1 MLIYV
6 QVLNYNYL
14 SPVFN
19 VLIGAVNFMD
29 ELMKNYVDGEFS
41 EEGKRVTIRS
51 PVDGNPITDVIL
63 ASKRS
68 TIEAIDSAYNAF
80 KGSWSET
87 TIRERQALLSK
98 LAIKIQEKSNEY
110 ALMESVNTGK
120 TLRQSMLM
128 DIPLGISHIEYFAGT
143 DEFRFSRE
151 IIHPEYPDTKGIV
164 QNAPM
169 GVVGAIAPWNVP
181 FLMAVWKIAPA
192 ILTGNTIVL
201 KPSHHTPLT
210 ALELAKDISETGF
223 PPGVINIVAGTGN
236 EVGNTICSDDR
247 VSMVSFTGSTAT
259 GKKVMAMAS
268 ESLKKVTLE
277 LGGKSPNIV
286 LPDADLD
293 HAAKGILFGIFLNSG
308 QLCESGSRLIVHSS
322 VRETLIKKMT
332 EHLKRMKAGNPMDM
346 ETEISAITTEDQLHK
361 IGDLVNEGEGQGARI
376 LYQRDLEGSV
386 PENGLYFPPTI
397 IDGITDEMVVGKE
410 EIFGPV
416 LAVSEFN
423 NQDEAVSMANSSKYG
438 LASGLWTRDIKN
450 AITMGSKIEAGTV
463 WINEYHMLSAAAPR
477 GGFKKSGTGRELGL
491 EGILEYTQTR
501 HLFINQ
507 KESDLDRVAY
517 GLIISD
523 DQD

>member
-1 MLIYV
+1 MSVDLMR
-6 QVLNYNYL
+6 N
-14 SPVFN
+14 F
-19 VLIGAVNFMD
+19 VN
-29 ELMKNYVDGEFS
+29 GEFVD
-41 EEGKRVTIRS
+41 EGRKVTITS
-51 PVDGNPITDVIL
+51 PVDGKPVSEVIL
-63 ASKRS
+63 ADKKS
-68 TIEAIDSAYNAF
+68 TMEAIDSAYEAYYR
-80 KGSWSET
+80 SWAET
-87 TIRERQALLSK
+87 TVRERQALLSK
-98 LAIKIQEKSNEY
+98 LARLVQEKSNEY
-110 ALMESVNTGK
+110 AFMESINTGK

-143 DEFRFSRE
+143 DEFKFSRE
-151 IIHPEYPDTKGIV
+151 ITHPEYPDTRGIV

-192 ILTGNTIVL
+192 VLAGNTIVL
-201 KPSHHTPLT
+201 KPSHHTPMT
-210 ALELAKDISETGF
+210 ALNLAKDIRDAGF
-223 PPGVINIVAGTGN
+223 PPGVINIVAGTGS
-236 EVGNTICSDDR
+236 EVGNTICTDDR

-259 GKKVMAMAS
+259 GKKVMSMSS

-322 VRETLIKKMT
+322 VREKLIGRMT
-332 EHLKRMKAGNPMDM
+332 EHLKNMKAGNPMDM
-346 ETEISAITTEDQLHK
+346 ETEISAITTGDQLKK
-361 IGDLVNEGEGQGARI
+361 IGSLVREGESQGARI
-376 LYQRDLEGSV
+376 LYQRELGESV
-386 PENGLYFPPTI
+386 PEGGFYFPPTI
-397 IDGITDEMVVGKE
+397 LDNVTDAMTVAKE

-416 LAVSEFN
+416 LAVSEFKSA
-423 NQDEAVSMANSSKYG
+423 DEAVRIANSSKYG
-438 LASGLWTRDIKN
+438 LASGVWTRDMKAAFDI
-450 AITMGSKIEAGTV
+450 GSRIEAGTV

-501 HLFINQ
+501 HLFINE
-507 KESDLDRVAY
+507 KESDFDRVAY

-523 DQD
+523 QDQ

>member
-1 MLIYV
+1 MR
-6 QVLNYNYL
+6 N
-14 SPVFN
+14 F
-19 VLIGAVNFMD
+19 VN
-29 ELMKNYVDGEFS
+29 GEFVD
-41 EEGKRVTIRS
+41 EGRKVTVTS
-51 PVDGNPITDVIL
+51 PVDGKPVSEVIL
-63 ASKRS
+63 ADKKS
-68 TIEAIDSAYNAF
+68 TMEAIDSAYEAYYR
-80 KGSWSET
+80 SWAET
-87 TIRERQALLSK
+87 TVRERQALLSK
-98 LAIKIQEKSNEY
+98 LARLVQEKSNEY
-110 ALMESVNTGK
+110 AFMESINTGK

-143 DEFRFSRE
+143 DEFKFSRE
-151 IIHPEYPDTKGIV
+151 ITHPEYPDTRGIV

-192 ILTGNTIVL
+192 VLAGNTIVL
-201 KPSHHTPLT
+201 KPSHHTPMT
-210 ALELAKDISETGF
+210 ALNLAKDIRGAGF
-223 PPGVINIVAGTGN
+223 PPGVINIVAGTGS
-236 EVGNTICSDDR
+236 EVGNTICTDDR

-259 GKKVMAMAS
+259 GKKVMSMAS

-322 VRETLIKKMT
+322 VREKLIGRMM
-332 EHLKRMKAGNPMDM
+332 EHLKNMKAGDPMDM
-346 ETEISAITTEDQLHK
+346 ETEISAITTGDQLKK
-361 IGDLVNEGEGQGARI
+361 IGSLVREGESQGARI
-376 LYQRDLEGSV
+376 LYQRELGESV
-386 PENGLYFPPTI
+386 PEGGFYFPPTI
-397 IDGITDEMVVGKE
+397 LDNVTDAMTVAKE

-416 LAVSEFN
+416 LAVSEFKSA
-423 NQDEAVSMANSSKYG
+423 DEAVRIANSSKYG
-438 LASGLWTRDIKN
+438 LASGVWTRDMKAAFDI
-450 AITMGSKIEAGTV
+450 GSRIEAGTV

-501 HLFINQ
+501 HLFINE
-507 KESDLDRVAY
+507 KESDFDRVAY

-523 DQD
+523 QDQ

>member
-1 MLIYV
+1 MGIE
-6 QVLNYNYL
+6 
-14 SPVFN
+14 
-19 VLIGAVNFMD
+19 MD
-29 ELMKNYVDGEFS
+29 ADLMKNFVNGEFVD
-41 EEGKRVTIRS
+41 EGKKVTIMS
-51 PVDGNPITDVIL
+51 PVDGKPISEVIL
-63 ASKRS
+63 ADKRS
-68 TIEAIDSAYNAF
+68 TLEAIDSAHEAYYR
-80 KGSWSET
+80 SWAQT
-87 TIRERQALLSK
+87 TIRERQSLLSK
-98 LAIKIQEKSNEY
+98 LALLVQEKSNEY
-110 ALMESVNTGK
+110 ATMESVNTGK

-143 DEFRFSRE
+143 DEFKFSRE
-151 IIHPEYPDTKGIV
+151 ITHPEYPDTRGIV

-192 ILTGNTIVL
+192 VLAGNTIVL

-210 ALELAKDISETGF
+210 ALNLAKDIREAGF
-223 PPGVINIVAGTGN
+223 PPGVINIVAGTGS
-236 EVGNTICSDDR
+236 EVGNTICTDDR

-259 GKKVMAMAS
+259 GKKVMSMAS

-286 LPDADLD
+286 MPDADLD

-322 VRETLIKKMT
+322 VREKLISRMT
-332 EHLKRMKAGNPMDM
+332 EHLRKMKAGNPMDM
-346 ETEISAITTEDQLHK
+346 ETEISAITTGDQLEK
-361 IGDLVNEGEGQGARI
+361 IGNLVREGESQGARI
-376 LYQRDLEGSV
+376 LYQRELGDSV
-386 PENGLYFPPTI
+386 PEGGFYFPPTI
-397 IDGITDEMVVGKE
+397 LDNVTDAMTVARE

-416 LAVSEFN
+416 LAVSEFTN
-423 NQDEAVSMANSSKYG
+423 ADEAVRLANSSKYG
-438 LASGLWTRDIKN
+438 LASGLWTRDMKA
-450 AITMGSKIEAGTV
+450 AIDIGSRIEAGTV

-501 HLFINQ
+501 HLFINE
-507 KESDLDRVAY
+507 KESDFDRVAY

-523 DQD
+523 QDQ

>member
-1 MLIYV
+1 MR
-6 QVLNYNYL
+6 N
-14 SPVFN
+14 F
-19 VLIGAVNFMD
+19 VN
-29 ELMKNYVDGEFS
+29 GEFVD
-41 EEGKRVTIRS
+41 EGRKVTVTS
-51 PVDGNPITDVIL
+51 PVDGKPVSEVIL
-63 ASKRS
+63 ADKKS
-68 TIEAIDSAYNAF
+68 TMEAIDSAYEAYYR
-80 KGSWSET
+80 SWAET
-87 TIRERQALLSK
+87 TVRERQALLSK
-98 LAIKIQEKSNEY
+98 LARLVQEKSNEY
-110 ALMESVNTGK
+110 AFMESINTGK

-143 DEFRFSRE
+143 DEFKFSRE
-151 IIHPEYPDTKGIV
+151 ITHPEYPDTRGIV

-192 ILTGNTIVL
+192 VLAGNTIVL
-201 KPSHHTPLT
+201 KPSHHTPMT
-210 ALELAKDISETGF
+210 ALNLAKDIRDAGF
-223 PPGVINIVAGTGN
+223 PPGVINIVAGTGS
-236 EVGNTICSDDR
+236 EVGNTICTDDR

-259 GKKVMAMAS
+259 GKKVMSMAS

-322 VRETLIKKMT
+322 VREKLMGRMT
-332 EHLKRMKAGNPMDM
+332 EHLKNMKAGNPMDM
-346 ETEISAITTEDQLHK
+346 ETEISAITTGDQLKK
-361 IGDLVNEGEGQGARI
+361 IGNLVREGESQGARI
-376 LYQRDLEGSV
+376 LYQRELGESV
-386 PENGLYFPPTI
+386 PEGGFYFPPTI
-397 IDGITDEMVVGKE
+397 LDNVTDAMTVAKE

-416 LAVSEFN
+416 LAVSEFKSA
-423 NQDEAVSMANSSKYG
+423 DEAVRIANSSKYG
-438 LASGLWTRDIKN
+438 LASGVWTRDMKAAFDI
-450 AITMGSKIEAGTV
+450 GSRIEAGTV

-501 HLFINQ
+501 HLFINE
-507 KESDLDRVAY
+507 KESDFDRVAY

-523 DQD
+523 QDQ

>member
-1 MLIYV
+1 MR
-6 QVLNYNYL
+6 N
-14 SPVFN
+14 F
-19 VLIGAVNFMD
+19 VN
-29 ELMKNYVDGEFS
+29 GEFVD
-41 EEGKRVTIRS
+41 EGRKVTVTS
-51 PVDGNPITDVIL
+51 PVDGKPVSEVIL
-63 ASKRS
+63 ADKKS
-68 TIEAIDSAYNAF
+68 TMEAIDSAYEAYYR
-80 KGSWSET
+80 SWAET
-87 TIRERQALLSK
+87 TVRERQALLSK
-98 LAIKIQEKSNEY
+98 LARLVQEKSNEY
-110 ALMESVNTGK
+110 AFMESINTGK

-143 DEFRFSRE
+143 DEFKFSRE
-151 IIHPEYPDTKGIV
+151 ITHPEYPDTRGIV

-192 ILTGNTIVL
+192 VLAGNTIVL
-201 KPSHHTPLT
+201 KPSHHTPMT
-210 ALELAKDISETGF
+210 ALNLAKDIRDAGF
-223 PPGVINIVAGTGN
+223 PPGVINIVAGTGS
-236 EVGNTICSDDR
+236 EVGNTICTDDR

-259 GKKVMAMAS
+259 GKKVMSMAS

-322 VRETLIKKMT
+322 VREKLIGKMT
-332 EHLKRMKAGNPMDM
+332 EHLKNMKAGNPMDM
-346 ETEISAITTEDQLHK
+346 ETEISAITTGDQLKK
-361 IGDLVNEGEGQGARI
+361 IGSLVREGESQGARI
-376 LYQRDLEGSV
+376 LYQRELGESV
-386 PENGLYFPPTI
+386 PEGGFYFPPTI
-397 IDGITDEMVVGKE
+397 LDNVTDAMTVAKE

-416 LAVSEFN
+416 LAVSEFKSA
-423 NQDEAVSMANSSKYG
+423 DEAVRIANSSKYG
-438 LASGLWTRDIKN
+438 LASGVWTRDMKAAFDI
-450 AITMGSKIEAGTV
+450 GSRIEAGTV

-501 HLFINQ
+501 HLFINE
-507 KESDLDRVAY
+507 KESDFDRVAY

-523 DQD
+523 QDQ

>member
-1 MLIYV
+1 MR
-6 QVLNYNYL
+6 N
-14 SPVFN
+14 F
-19 VLIGAVNFMD
+19 VN
-29 ELMKNYVDGEFS
+29 GEFVD
-41 EEGKRVTIRS
+41 EGRKVTVTS
-51 PVDGNPITDVIL
+51 PVDGKPVSEVIL
-63 ASKRS
+63 ADKKS
-68 TIEAIDSAYNAF
+68 TMEAIDSAYEAYYR
-80 KGSWSET
+80 SWAET
-87 TIRERQALLSK
+87 TVRERQALLSK
-98 LAIKIQEKSNEY
+98 LARLVQEKSNEY
-110 ALMESVNTGK
+110 AFMESINTGK

-143 DEFRFSRE
+143 DEFKFSRE
-151 IIHPEYPDTKGIV
+151 ITHPEYPDTRGIV

-192 ILTGNTIVL
+192 VLAGNTIVL
-201 KPSHHTPLT
+201 KPSHHTPMT
-210 ALELAKDISETGF
+210 ALNLAKDIRDAGF
-223 PPGVINIVAGTGN
+223 PPGVINIVAGTGS
-236 EVGNTICSDDR
+236 EVGNTICTDDR

-259 GKKVMAMAS
+259 GKKVMSMSS

-322 VRETLIKKMT
+322 VREKLIGKMT
-332 EHLKRMKAGNPMDM
+332 EHLKNMKAGNPMDM
-346 ETEISAITTEDQLHK
+346 ETEISAITTGDQLKK
-361 IGDLVNEGEGQGARI
+361 IGSLVREGESQGARI
-376 LYQRDLEGSV
+376 LYQRELGESV
-386 PENGLYFPPTI
+386 PEGGFYFPPTI
-397 IDGITDEMVVGKE
+397 LDNVTDAMTVAKE

-416 LAVSEFN
+416 LAVSEFKSA
-423 NQDEAVSMANSSKYG
+423 DEAVRIANSSKYG
-438 LASGLWTRDIKN
+438 LASGVWTRDMKAAFDI
-450 AITMGSKIEAGTV
+450 GSRIEAGTV

-501 HLFINQ
+501 HLFINE
-507 KESDLDRVAY
+507 KESDFDRVAY

-523 DQD
+523 QDQ

>member
-1 MLIYV
+1 MSVDLMR
-6 QVLNYNYL
+6 N
-14 SPVFN
+14 F
-19 VLIGAVNFMD
+19 VN
-29 ELMKNYVDGEFS
+29 GEFVD
-41 EEGKRVTIRS
+41 EGRKVTITS
-51 PVDGNPITDVIL
+51 PVDGKPVSEVIL
-63 ASKRS
+63 ADKKS
-68 TIEAIDSAYNAF
+68 TMEAIDSAYEAYYR
-80 KGSWSET
+80 SWAET
-87 TIRERQALLSK
+87 TVRERQALLSK
-98 LAIKIQEKSNEY
+98 LARLVQEKSNEY
-110 ALMESVNTGK
+110 ALMESINTGK

-143 DEFRFSRE
+143 DEFKFSRE
-151 IIHPEYPDTKGIV
+151 ITHPEYPDTRGIV

-192 ILTGNTIVL
+192 VLAGNTIVL
-201 KPSHHTPLT
+201 KPSHHTPMT
-210 ALELAKDISETGF
+210 ALNLAKDIRDTGF
-223 PPGVINIVAGTGN
+223 PPGVINIVAGTGS
-236 EVGNTICSDDR
+236 EVGNTICTDDR

-259 GKKVMAMAS
+259 GKKVMSMAS

-322 VRETLIKKMT
+322 VREKLIGRMT
-332 EHLKRMKAGNPMDM
+332 EHLKNMKAGNPMDM
-346 ETEISAITTEDQLHK
+346 ETEISAITTGDQLKK
-361 IGDLVNEGEGQGARI
+361 IGSLVREGESQGARI
-376 LYQRDLEGSV
+376 LYQRELGESV
-386 PENGLYFPPTI
+386 PEGGFYFPPTI
-397 IDGITDEMVVGKE
+397 LDNVTDAMTVAKE

-416 LAVSEFN
+416 LAVSEFKSA
-423 NQDEAVSMANSSKYG
+423 DEAVRIANSSKYG
-438 LASGLWTRDIKN
+438 LASGVWTRDMKAAFDI
-450 AITMGSKIEAGTV
+450 GSRIEAGTV

-501 HLFINQ
+501 HLFINE
-507 KESDLDRVAY
+507 KESDFDRVAY

-523 DQD
+523 QDQ

>member
-1 MLIYV
+1 MR
-6 QVLNYNYL
+6 N
-14 SPVFN
+14 F
-19 VLIGAVNFMD
+19 VN
-29 ELMKNYVDGEFS
+29 GEFVD
-41 EEGKRVTIRS
+41 EGRKVTVTS
-51 PVDGNPITDVIL
+51 PVDGKPVSEVIL
-63 ASKRS
+63 ADKKS
-68 TIEAIDSAYNAF
+68 TMEAIDSAYEAYYR
-80 KGSWSET
+80 SWAET
-87 TIRERQALLSK
+87 TVRERQALLSK
-98 LAIKIQEKSNEY
+98 LARLVQEKSNEY
-110 ALMESVNTGK
+110 AFMESINTGK

-143 DEFRFSRE
+143 DEFKFSRE
-151 IIHPEYPDTKGIV
+151 ITHPEYPDTRGIV

-192 ILTGNTIVL
+192 VLAGNTIVL
-201 KPSHHTPLT
+201 KPSHHTPMT
-210 ALELAKDISETGF
+210 ALNLAKDIRDAGF
-223 PPGVINIVAGTGN
+223 PPGVINIVAGTGS
-236 EVGNTICSDDR
+236 EVGNTICTDDR

-259 GKKVMAMAS
+259 GKKVMSMAS

-322 VRETLIKKMT
+322 VREKLIGRMT
-332 EHLKRMKAGNPMDM
+332 EHLKNMKAGNPMDM
-346 ETEISAITTEDQLHK
+346 ETEISAITTGDQLKK
-361 IGDLVNEGEGQGARI
+361 IGSLVREGESQGARI
-376 LYQRDLEGSV
+376 LYQRELGESV
-386 PENGLYFPPTI
+386 PEGGFYFPPTI
-397 IDGITDEMVVGKE
+397 LDNVTDAMTVAKE

-416 LAVSEFN
+416 LAVSEFKSA
-423 NQDEAVSMANSSKYG
+423 DEAVRIANSSKYG
-438 LASGLWTRDIKN
+438 LASGVWTRDMKAAFDI
-450 AITMGSKIEAGTV
+450 GSRIEAGTV

-501 HLFINQ
+501 HLFINE
-507 KESDLDRVAY
+507 KESDFDRVAY

-523 DQD
+523 QDQ

>member
-1 MLIYV
+1 M
-6 QVLNYNYL
+6 
-14 SPVFN
+14 
-19 VLIGAVNFMD
+19 AAD
-29 ELMKNYVDGEFS
+29 LMKNFVNGEFV
-41 EEGKRVTIRS
+41 EEGKKVTITS
-51 PVDGNPITDVIL
+51 PVDGKSISDVIL
-63 ASKRS
+63 ADKRS
-68 TIEAIDSAYNAF
+68 TLEAIDSAHEAYYR
-80 KGSWSET
+80 SWAQT
-87 TIRERQALLSK
+87 TIRERQTLLSK
-98 LAIKIQEKSNEY
+98 LAMLVQEKSNEY
-110 ALMESVNTGK
+110 ATMESVNTGK

-143 DEFRFSRE
+143 DEFKFSRE
-151 IIHPEYPDTKGIV
+151 ITHPEYPDTRGIV

-192 ILTGNTIVL
+192 VLAGNTIVL

-210 ALELAKDISETGF
+210 ALNLAKDIREAGF
-223 PPGVINIVAGTGN
+223 PPGVINIVAGTGS
-236 EVGNTICSDDR
+236 EVGNTICTDDR

-259 GKKVMAMAS
+259 GKKVMSMAS
-268 ESLKKVTLE
+268 DSLKKVTLE

-322 VRETLIKKMT
+322 VREKLISRMT
-332 EHLKRMKAGNPMDM
+332 EHLRKMKAGNPMDM
-346 ETEISAITTEDQLHK
+346 ETEISAITTGDQLKK
-361 IGDLVNEGEGQGARI
+361 IGNLVREGESQGARI
-376 LYQRDLEGSV
+376 LYQRELGDSV
-386 PENGLYFPPTI
+386 PEDGFYFPPTI
-397 IDGITDEMVVGKE
+397 LDNVTDAMTVARE

-416 LAVSEFN
+416 LAVSEFTN
-423 NQDEAVSMANSSKYG
+423 VDEAVRIANSSKYG
-438 LASGLWTRDIKN
+438 LASGLWTRDMKT
-450 AITMGSKIEAGTV
+450 AIDFGSRIEAGTV

-501 HLFINQ
+501 HLFINE
-507 KESDLDRVAY
+507 KESDFDRVAY

-523 DQD
+523 QDE

>member
-1 MLIYV
+1 
-6 QVLNYNYL
+6 
-14 SPVFN
+14 
-19 VLIGAVNFMD
+19 MD
-29 ELMKNYVDGEFS
+29 ADLMKNFVNGEFVD
-41 EEGKRVTIRS
+41 EGKKVTIMS
-51 PVDGNPITDVIL
+51 PVDGKPISEVIL
-63 ASKRS
+63 ADKRS
-68 TIEAIDSAYNAF
+68 TLEAIDSAHEAYYR
-80 KGSWSET
+80 SWAQT
-87 TIRERQALLSK
+87 TIRERQSLLSK
-98 LAIKIQEKSNEY
+98 LALLVQEKSNEY
-110 ALMESVNTGK
+110 ATMESVNTGK

-143 DEFRFSRE
+143 DEFKFSRE
-151 IIHPEYPDTKGIV
+151 ITHPEYPDTRGIV

-192 ILTGNTIVL
+192 VLAGNTIVL

-210 ALELAKDISETGF
+210 ALNLAKDIREAGF
-223 PPGVINIVAGTGN
+223 PPGVINIVAGTGS
-236 EVGNTICSDDR
+236 EVGNTICTDDR

-259 GKKVMAMAS
+259 GKKVMSMAS

-286 LPDADLD
+286 MPDADLD

-322 VRETLIKKMT
+322 VREKLISRMT
-332 EHLKRMKAGNPMDM
+332 EHLRKMKAGNPMDM
-346 ETEISAITTEDQLHK
+346 ETEISAITTGDQLEK
-361 IGDLVNEGEGQGARI
+361 IGNLVREGESQGARI
-376 LYQRDLEGSV
+376 LYQRELGDSV
-386 PENGLYFPPTI
+386 PEGGFYFPPTI
-397 IDGITDEMVVGKE
+397 LDNVTDAMTVARE

-416 LAVSEFN
+416 LAVSEFTN
-423 NQDEAVSMANSSKYG
+423 ADEAVRLANSSKYG
-438 LASGLWTRDIKN
+438 LASGLWTRDMKA
-450 AITMGSKIEAGTV
+450 AIDIGSRIEAGTV

-501 HLFINQ
+501 HLFINE
-507 KESDLDRVAY
+507 KESDFDRVAY

-523 DQD
+523 QDQ

>member
-1 MLIYV
+1 MR
-6 QVLNYNYL
+6 N
-14 SPVFN
+14 F
-19 VLIGAVNFMD
+19 VN
-29 ELMKNYVDGEFS
+29 GEFVD
-41 EEGKRVTIRS
+41 EGRKVTVTS
-51 PVDGNPITDVIL
+51 PVDGKPVSEVIL
-63 ASKRS
+63 ADKKS
-68 TIEAIDSAYNAF
+68 TMEAIDSAYEAYYR
-80 KGSWSET
+80 SWAET
-87 TIRERQALLSK
+87 TVRERQALLSK
-98 LAIKIQEKSNEY
+98 LARLVQEKSNEY
-110 ALMESVNTGK
+110 AFMESINTGK

-143 DEFRFSRE
+143 DEFKFSRE
-151 IIHPEYPDTKGIV
+151 ITHPEYPDTRGIV

-192 ILTGNTIVL
+192 VLAGNTIVL
-201 KPSHHTPLT
+201 KPSHHTPMT
-210 ALELAKDISETGF
+210 ALNLAKDIRDAGF
-223 PPGVINIVAGTGN
+223 PPGVINIVAGTGS
-236 EVGNTICSDDR
+236 EVGNTICTDDR

-259 GKKVMAMAS
+259 GKKVMSMAS

-322 VRETLIKKMT
+322 VREKLIGKMT
-332 EHLKRMKAGNPMDM
+332 EHLKNMKAGNPMDM
-346 ETEISAITTEDQLHK
+346 ETEISAITTGDQLKK
-361 IGDLVNEGEGQGARI
+361 IGNLVREGESQGARI
-376 LYQRDLEGSV
+376 LYQRELGESV
-386 PENGLYFPPTI
+386 PEGGFYFPPTI
-397 IDGITDEMVVGKE
+397 LDNVTDAMTVAKE

-416 LAVSEFN
+416 LAVSEFKSA
-423 NQDEAVSMANSSKYG
+423 DEAVRIANSSKYG
-438 LASGLWTRDIKN
+438 LASGVWTRDMKAAFDI
-450 AITMGSKIEAGTV
+450 GSRIEAGTV

-501 HLFINQ
+501 HLFINE
-507 KESDLDRVAY
+507 KESDFDRVAY

-523 DQD
+523 QDQ

>member
-1 MLIYV
+1 MSVDLMR
-6 QVLNYNYL
+6 N
-14 SPVFN
+14 F
-19 VLIGAVNFMD
+19 VN
-29 ELMKNYVDGEFS
+29 GEFVD
-41 EEGKRVTIRS
+41 EGRKVTITS
-51 PVDGNPITDVIL
+51 PVDGKPVSEVIL
-63 ASKRS
+63 ADKKS
-68 TIEAIDSAYNAF
+68 TMEAIDSAYEAYYR
-80 KGSWSET
+80 SWAET
-87 TIRERQALLSK
+87 TVRERQALLSK
-98 LAIKIQEKSNEY
+98 LARLVQEKSNEY
-110 ALMESVNTGK
+110 ALMESINTGK

-143 DEFRFSRE
+143 DEFKFSRE
-151 IIHPEYPDTKGIV
+151 ITHPEYPDTRGIV

-192 ILTGNTIVL
+192 VLAGNTIVL
-201 KPSHHTPLT
+201 KPSHHTPMT
-210 ALELAKDISETGF
+210 ALNLAKDIRDAGF
-223 PPGVINIVAGTGN
+223 PPGVINIVAGTGS
-236 EVGNTICSDDR
+236 EVGNTICTDDR

-259 GKKVMAMAS
+259 GKKVMSMSS

-322 VRETLIKKMT
+322 VREKLIGKMT
-332 EHLKRMKAGNPMDM
+332 EHLKNMKAGNPMDM
-346 ETEISAITTEDQLHK
+346 ETEISAITTGDQLKK
-361 IGDLVNEGEGQGARI
+361 IGNLVREGESQGARI
-376 LYQRDLEGSV
+376 LYQRELGESV
-386 PENGLYFPPTI
+386 PEGGFYFPPTI
-397 IDGITDEMVVGKE
+397 LDNVTDAMTVAKE

-416 LAVSEFN
+416 LAVSEFKSA
-423 NQDEAVSMANSSKYG
+423 DEAVRIANSSKYG
-438 LASGLWTRDIKN
+438 LASGVWTRDMKAAFDI
-450 AITMGSKIEAGTV
+450 GSRIEAGTV

-501 HLFINQ
+501 HLFINE
-507 KESDLDRVAY
+507 KESDFDRVAY

-523 DQD
+523 QDQ

>member
-1 MLIYV
+1 MR
-6 QVLNYNYL
+6 N
-14 SPVFN
+14 F
-19 VLIGAVNFMD
+19 VN
-29 ELMKNYVDGEFS
+29 GEFVD
-41 EEGKRVTIRS
+41 EGRKVTVTS
-51 PVDGNPITDVIL
+51 PVDGKPVSEVIL
-63 ASKRS
+63 ADKKS
-68 TIEAIDSAYNAF
+68 TMEAIDSAYEAYYR
-80 KGSWSET
+80 SWAET
-87 TIRERQALLSK
+87 TVRERQALLSK
-98 LAIKIQEKSNEY
+98 LARLVQEKSNEY
-110 ALMESVNTGK
+110 AFMESINTGK

-143 DEFRFSRE
+143 DEFKFSRE
-151 IIHPEYPDTKGIV
+151 ITHPEYPDTRGIV

-192 ILTGNTIVL
+192 VLAGNTIVL
-201 KPSHHTPLT
+201 KPSHHTPMT
-210 ALELAKDISETGF
+210 ALNLAKDIRDAGF
-223 PPGVINIVAGTGN
+223 PPGVINIVAGTGS
-236 EVGNTICSDDR
+236 EVGNTICTDDR

-259 GKKVMAMAS
+259 GKKVMSMAS

-322 VRETLIKKMT
+322 VREKLIGKMT
-332 EHLKRMKAGNPMDM
+332 EHLKNMKAGDPMDM
-346 ETEISAITTEDQLHK
+346 ETEISAITTGDQLKK
-361 IGDLVNEGEGQGARI
+361 IGSLVREGESQGARI
-376 LYQRDLEGSV
+376 LYQRELGESV
-386 PENGLYFPPTI
+386 PEGGFYFPPTI
-397 IDGITDEMVVGKE
+397 LDNVTDAMTVAKE

-416 LAVSEFN
+416 LAVSEFKSA
-423 NQDEAVSMANSSKYG
+423 DEAVRIANSSKYG
-438 LASGLWTRDIKN
+438 LASGVWTRDMKAAFDI
-450 AITMGSKIEAGTV
+450 GSRIEAGTV

-501 HLFINQ
+501 HLFINE
-507 KESDLDRVAY
+507 KESDFDRVAY

-523 DQD
+523 QDQ

>member
-1 MLIYV
+1 MSVDLMR
-6 QVLNYNYL
+6 N
-14 SPVFN
+14 F
-19 VLIGAVNFMD
+19 VN
-29 ELMKNYVDGEFS
+29 GEFVD
-41 EEGKRVTIRS
+41 EGRKVTITS
-51 PVDGNPITDVIL
+51 PVDGKPVSEVIL
-63 ASKRS
+63 ADKKS
-68 TIEAIDSAYNAF
+68 TMEAIDSAYEAYNR
-80 KGSWSET
+80 SWAET
-87 TIRERQALLSK
+87 TVRERQALLSK
-98 LAIKIQEKSNEY
+98 LARLVQEKSNEY
-110 ALMESVNTGK
+110 ALMESINTGK

-143 DEFRFSRE
+143 DEFKFSRE
-151 IIHPEYPDTKGIV
+151 ITHPEYPDTRGIV

-192 ILTGNTIVL
+192 VLAGNTIVL
-201 KPSHHTPLT
+201 KPSHHTPMT
-210 ALELAKDISETGF
+210 ALNLAKDIRDAGF
-223 PPGVINIVAGTGN
+223 PPGVINIVAGTGS
-236 EVGNTICSDDR
+236 EVGNTICTDDR

-259 GKKVMAMAS
+259 GKKVMSMAS

-322 VRETLIKKMT
+322 VREKLIGRMT
-332 EHLKRMKAGNPMDM
+332 EHLKNMKAGNPMDM
-346 ETEISAITTEDQLHK
+346 ETEISAITTGDQLKK
-361 IGDLVNEGEGQGARI
+361 IGSLVREGESQGARI
-376 LYQRDLEGSV
+376 LYQRELGESV
-386 PENGLYFPPTI
+386 PEGGFYFPPTI
-397 IDGITDEMVVGKE
+397 LDNVTDAMTVAKE

-416 LAVSEFN
+416 LAVSEFKSA
-423 NQDEAVSMANSSKYG
+423 DEAVRIANSSKYG
-438 LASGLWTRDIKN
+438 LASGVWTRDMKAAFDI
-450 AITMGSKIEAGTV
+450 GSRIEAGTV

-501 HLFINQ
+501 HLFINE
-507 KESDLDRVAY
+507 KESDFDRVAY

-523 DQD
+523 QDQ

>member
-1 MLIYV
+1 M
-6 QVLNYNYL
+6 
-14 SPVFN
+14 FN
-19 VLIGAVNFMD
+19 IPDETVIFMD
-29 ELMKNYVDGEFS
+29 ELMKNYIGGEFV
-41 EEGKRVTIRS
+41 EEGRRVTIRS
-51 PVDGNPITDVIL
+51 PVDGKPITDVIL
-63 ASKRS
+63 ANRKS
-68 TIEAIDSAYNAF
+68 TIDAIDSAYDSF
-80 KGSWSET
+80 KNSWSET
-87 TIRERQALLSK
+87 TIRERQDLLAR
-98 LAIKIQEKSNEY
+98 LARRVQEKSNEY
-110 ALMESVNTGK
+110 AFMESINTGK

-143 DEFRFSRE
+143 DDFKFSRE

-181 FLMAVWKIAPA
+181 FLMAIWKIAPA
-192 ILTGNTIVL
+192 ILAGNTIVL

-210 ALELAKDISETGF
+210 ALELANDIKDAGF
-223 PPGVINIVAGTGN
+223 PPGVINIVAGTGD
-236 EVGNTICSDDR
+236 EVGNTICTDDR

-259 GKKVMAMAS
+259 GRKVMAMAS
-268 ESLKKVTLE
+268 EGLKKVTLE

-322 VRETLIKKMT
+322 VRERLISKMID
-332 EHLKRMKAGNPMDM
+332 HLKGMKAGNPMDM
-346 ETEISAITTEDQLHK
+346 ETEISAITTESQLNK
-361 IGDLVNEGEGQGARI
+361 IGDLVHEGESQGARI
-376 LYQRDLEGSV
+376 LYQRDLEESV
-386 PENGLYFPPTI
+386 PKGGLYFPPTI
-397 IDGITDEMVVGKE
+397 IDRVTDEMTVGKE

-416 LAVSEFN
+416 LSVTEFHD
-423 NQDEAVSMANSSKYG
+423 QEEAVRIANSSKYG
-438 LASGLWTRDIKN
+438 LASGLWTKNIEN
-450 AITMGSKIEAGTV
+450 AIAIGSKIEAGTV

-491 EGILEYTQTR
+491 EGILEYTQSR

-507 KESDLDRVAY
+507 KESDFDRVAY

-523 DQD
+523 HED

>member
-1 MLIYV
+1 MSVDLMR
-6 QVLNYNYL
+6 N
-14 SPVFN
+14 F
-19 VLIGAVNFMD
+19 VN
-29 ELMKNYVDGEFS
+29 GEFVD
-41 EEGKRVTIRS
+41 EGRKVTITS
-51 PVDGNPITDVIL
+51 PVDGKPVSEVIL
-63 ASKRS
+63 ADKKS
-68 TIEAIDSAYNAF
+68 TMEAIDSAYEAYNR
-80 KGSWSET
+80 SWAET
-87 TIRERQALLSK
+87 TVRERQALLSK
-98 LAIKIQEKSNEY
+98 LARLVQEKSNEY
-110 ALMESVNTGK
+110 AFMESINTGK

-143 DEFRFSRE
+143 DEFKFSRE
-151 IIHPEYPDTKGIV
+151 ITHPEYPDTRGIV

-192 ILTGNTIVL
+192 VLAGNTIVL
-201 KPSHHTPLT
+201 KPSHHTPMT
-210 ALELAKDISETGF
+210 ALNLAKDIRDAGF
-223 PPGVINIVAGTGN
+223 PPGVINIVAGTGS
-236 EVGNTICSDDR
+236 EVGNTICTDDR

-259 GKKVMAMAS
+259 GKKVMSMSS

-322 VRETLIKKMT
+322 VREKLIGRMT
-332 EHLKRMKAGNPMDM
+332 EHLKNMKAGNPMDM
-346 ETEISAITTEDQLHK
+346 ETEISAITTGDQLKK
-361 IGDLVNEGEGQGARI
+361 IGSLVREGESQGARI
-376 LYQRDLEGSV
+376 LYQRELGESV
-386 PENGLYFPPTI
+386 PEGGFYFPPTI
-397 IDGITDEMVVGKE
+397 LDNVTDAMTVAKE

-416 LAVSEFN
+416 LAVSEFKSA
-423 NQDEAVSMANSSKYG
+423 DEAVRIANSSKYG
-438 LASGLWTRDIKN
+438 LASGVWTRDMKAAFDI
-450 AITMGSKIEAGTV
+450 GSRIEAGTV

-501 HLFINQ
+501 HLFINE
-507 KESDLDRVAY
+507 KESDFDRVAY

-523 DQD
+523 QDQ

>member
-1 MLIYV
+1 MSVDLMR
-6 QVLNYNYL
+6 N
-14 SPVFN
+14 F
-19 VLIGAVNFMD
+19 VN
-29 ELMKNYVDGEFS
+29 GEFVD
-41 EEGKRVTIRS
+41 EGRKVTITS
-51 PVDGNPITDVIL
+51 PVDGKPVSEVIL
-63 ASKRS
+63 ADKKS
-68 TIEAIDSAYNAF
+68 TMEAIDSAYEAYYR
-80 KGSWSET
+80 SWAET
-87 TIRERQALLSK
+87 TVRERQALLSK
-98 LAIKIQEKSNEY
+98 LARLVQEKSNEY
-110 ALMESVNTGK
+110 ALMESINTGK

-143 DEFRFSRE
+143 DEFKFSRE
-151 IIHPEYPDTKGIV
+151 ITHPEYPDTRGIV

-192 ILTGNTIVL
+192 VLAGNTIVL
-201 KPSHHTPLT
+201 KPSHHTPMT
-210 ALELAKDISETGF
+210 ALNLAKDIRDAGF
-223 PPGVINIVAGTGN
+223 PPGVINIVAGTGS
-236 EVGNTICSDDR
+236 EVGNTICTDDR

-259 GKKVMAMAS
+259 GKKVMSMAS

-322 VRETLIKKMT
+322 VREKLIGRMT
-332 EHLKRMKAGNPMDM
+332 EHLKNMKAGNPMDM
-346 ETEISAITTEDQLHK
+346 ETEISAITTGDQLKK
-361 IGDLVNEGEGQGARI
+361 IGSLVREGESQGARI
-376 LYQRDLEGSV
+376 LYQRELGESV
-386 PENGLYFPPTI
+386 PEGGFYFPPTI
-397 IDGITDEMVVGKE
+397 LDNVTDAMTVAKE

-416 LAVSEFN
+416 LAVSEFKSA
-423 NQDEAVSMANSSKYG
+423 DEAVRIANSSKYG
-438 LASGLWTRDIKN
+438 LASGVWTRDMKAAFDI
-450 AITMGSKIEAGTV
+450 GSRIEAGTV

-501 HLFINQ
+501 HLFINE
-507 KESDLDRVAY
+507 KESDFDRVAY

-523 DQD
+523 QDQ

>member
-1 MLIYV
+1 MR
-6 QVLNYNYL
+6 N
-14 SPVFN
+14 F
-19 VLIGAVNFMD
+19 VN
-29 ELMKNYVDGEFS
+29 GEFVD
-41 EEGKRVTIRS
+41 EGRKVTVTS
-51 PVDGNPITDVIL
+51 PVDGKPVSEVIL
-63 ASKRS
+63 ADKKS
-68 TIEAIDSAYNAF
+68 TMEAIDSAYEAYYR
-80 KGSWSET
+80 SWAET
-87 TIRERQALLSK
+87 TVRERQALLSK
-98 LAIKIQEKSNEY
+98 LARLVQEKSNEY
-110 ALMESVNTGK
+110 AFMESINTGK

-143 DEFRFSRE
+143 DEFKFSRE
-151 IIHPEYPDTKGIV
+151 ITHPEYPDTRGIV

-192 ILTGNTIVL
+192 VLAGNTIVL
-201 KPSHHTPLT
+201 KPSHHTPMT
-210 ALELAKDISETGF
+210 ALNLAKDIRDAGF
-223 PPGVINIVAGTGN
+223 PPGVINIVAGTGS
-236 EVGNTICSDDR
+236 EVGNTICTDDR

-259 GKKVMAMAS
+259 GKKVMSMAS

-322 VRETLIKKMT
+322 VREKLIGKMT
-332 EHLKRMKAGNPMDM
+332 EHLKNMKAGNPMDM
-346 ETEISAITTEDQLHK
+346 ETEISAITTGDQLKK
-361 IGDLVNEGEGQGARI
+361 IGNLLREGESQGARI
-376 LYQRDLEGSV
+376 LYQRELGESV
-386 PENGLYFPPTI
+386 PEGGFYFPPTI
-397 IDGITDEMVVGKE
+397 LDNVTDAMTVAKE

-416 LAVSEFN
+416 LAVSEFKSA
-423 NQDEAVSMANSSKYG
+423 DEAVRIANSSKYG
-438 LASGLWTRDIKN
+438 LASGVWTRDMKAAFDI
-450 AITMGSKIEAGTV
+450 GSRIEAGTV

-501 HLFINQ
+501 HLFINE
-507 KESDLDRVAY
+507 KESDFDRVAY

-523 DQD
+523 QDQ

>member
-1 MLIYV
+1 MR
-6 QVLNYNYL
+6 N
-14 SPVFN
+14 F
-19 VLIGAVNFMD
+19 VN
-29 ELMKNYVDGEFS
+29 GEFVD
-41 EEGKRVTIRS
+41 EGRKVTITS
-51 PVDGNPITDVIL
+51 PVDGKPVSEVIL
-63 ASKRS
+63 ADKKS
-68 TIEAIDSAYNAF
+68 TMEAIDSAYEAYYR
-80 KGSWSET
+80 SWAET
-87 TIRERQALLSK
+87 TVRERQALLSK
-98 LAIKIQEKSNEY
+98 LARLVQEKSNEY
-110 ALMESVNTGK
+110 AFMESINTGK

-143 DEFRFSRE
+143 DEFKFSRE
-151 IIHPEYPDTKGIV
+151 ITHPEYPDTRGIV

-192 ILTGNTIVL
+192 VLAGNTIVL
-201 KPSHHTPLT
+201 KPSHHTPMT
-210 ALELAKDISETGF
+210 ALNLAKDIRDAGF
-223 PPGVINIVAGTGN
+223 PPGVINIVAGTGS
-236 EVGNTICSDDR
+236 EVGNTICTDDR

-259 GKKVMAMAS
+259 GKKVMSMSS

-322 VRETLIKKMT
+322 VREKLIGKMT
-332 EHLKRMKAGNPMDM
+332 EHLKNMKAGNPMDM
-346 ETEISAITTEDQLHK
+346 ETEISAITTGDQLKK
-361 IGDLVNEGEGQGARI
+361 IGSLVREGESQGARI
-376 LYQRDLEGSV
+376 LYQRELGESV
-386 PENGLYFPPTI
+386 PEGGFYFPPTI
-397 IDGITDEMVVGKE
+397 LDNVTDAMTVAKE

-416 LAVSEFN
+416 LAVSEFKSA
-423 NQDEAVSMANSSKYG
+423 DEAVRIANSSKYG
-438 LASGLWTRDIKN
+438 LASGVWTRDMKAAFDI
-450 AITMGSKIEAGTV
+450 GSRIEAGTV

-501 HLFINQ
+501 HLFINE
-507 KESDLDRVAY
+507 KESDFDRVAY

-523 DQD
+523 QDQ

>member
-1 MLIYV
+1 MR
-6 QVLNYNYL
+6 N
-14 SPVFN
+14 F
-19 VLIGAVNFMD
+19 VN
-29 ELMKNYVDGEFS
+29 GEFVD
-41 EEGKRVTIRS
+41 EGRKVTVTS
-51 PVDGNPITDVIL
+51 PVDGKPVSEVIL
-63 ASKRS
+63 ADKKS
-68 TIEAIDSAYNAF
+68 TMEAIDSAYEAYYR
-80 KGSWSET
+80 SWAET
-87 TIRERQALLSK
+87 TVRERQALLSK
-98 LAIKIQEKSNEY
+98 LARLVQEKSNEY
-110 ALMESVNTGK
+110 AFMESINTGK

-143 DEFRFSRE
+143 DEFKFSRE
-151 IIHPEYPDTKGIV
+151 ITHPEYPDTRGIV

-192 ILTGNTIVL
+192 VLAGNTIVL
-201 KPSHHTPLT
+201 KPSHHTPMT
-210 ALELAKDISETGF
+210 ALNLAKDIRDAGF
-223 PPGVINIVAGTGN
+223 PPGVINIVAGTGS
-236 EVGNTICSDDR
+236 EVGNTICTDDR

-259 GKKVMAMAS
+259 GKKVMSMAS

-322 VRETLIKKMT
+322 VREKLIGKMT
-332 EHLKRMKAGNPMDM
+332 EHLKNMKAGDPMDM
-346 ETEISAITTEDQLHK
+346 ETEISAITTGDQLKK
-361 IGDLVNEGEGQGARI
+361 IGNLVREGESQGARI
-376 LYQRDLEGSV
+376 LYQRELGESV
-386 PENGLYFPPTI
+386 PEGGFYFPPTI
-397 IDGITDEMVVGKE
+397 LDNVTDAMTVAKE

-416 LAVSEFN
+416 LAVSEFKSA
-423 NQDEAVSMANSSKYG
+423 DEAVRIANSSKYG
-438 LASGLWTRDIKN
+438 LASGVWTRDMKAAFDI
-450 AITMGSKIEAGTV
+450 GSRIEAGTV

-501 HLFINQ
+501 HLFINE
-507 KESDLDRVAY
+507 KESDFDRVAY

-523 DQD
+523 QDQ